1 MLASRT
7 EIAGLVGVGLAS
19 LALLCVACSSANGEG
34 DGADSG
40 AMRDTGSTGDASDAL
55 DAGEAGLSSDGV
67 ADADAGVVVTLAQGQ
82 LQGVVDGQTWSFR
95 GIPYAAPPVGNL
107 RWALPAPP
115 APWTGVR
122 SASAFASNCVQ
133 ISDGGIDGSE
143 DCLYLNVWTPT
154 TSLVGSHPVMFFT
167 HGGGLSQGAGSDPLY
182 EGADLAQHTDAVIVT
197 INYRLGGLGFL
208 AHADLSSENTPPTSG
223 NYGVLDQ
230 LAALRWV
237 KANIGSF
244 GGDPGRVTIFGESAG
259 ATSTAIQVLSPLGKG
274 LFEQAIVESTGIFPS
289 LPDLT
294 AAETAGAGI
303 ATSLGCSASSGTAAC
318 LRAVPAATVIAKTA
332 VYDWTFPDLLVENLG
347 YRLLPVVDDYL
358 LAAQPFD
365 SFKAGTHNH
374 VPIILGNNATEAG
387 YFAAM
392 KQIPAVTSVATYT
405 TAMNQLLGSNASA
418 VLGQYPAASDSAAFD
433 TYLTALTDGGFVCRT
448 RTLARAILQGQSQP
462 VYRYLF
468 TDTLRGPQ
476 AIYGSFHTLELFF
489 LFRTLGSYGYPTDSQ
504 DDAVSASLQRYWGNF
519 ATLASPNDSTA
530 VPWPANDS
538 SSDAYLSIGTSVQAD
553 AGLRT
558 TACDFW
564 DSLGLY

>member
-1 MLASRT
+1 MRASKV
-7 EIAGLVGVGLAS
+7 EIAGLVGIVLAS
-19 LALLCVACSSANGEG
+19 LALLCAACSSGNGEG
-34 DGADSG
+34 DGADAG
-40 AMRDTGSTGDASDAL
+40 AMPDTGSTGDAL
-55 DAGEAGLSSDGV
+55 DAGEAGLPSDAA
-67 ADADAGVVVTLAQGQ
+67 ADADAAVLVTVAQGQ

-107 RWALPAPP
+107 RWAMPAPP
-115 APWTGVR
+115 ASWAGVR
-122 SASAFASNCVQ
+122 SASAFGSACVQ

-143 DCLYLNVWTPT
+143 DCLYLNVWTPS
-154 TSLVGSHPVMFFT
+154 TSLAGSHPVMFFT

-182 EGADLAQHTDAVIVT
+182 EGADLAQHTGAVIVT

-208 AHADLSSENTPPTSG
+208 ALPDLSSENTPPTSG
-223 NYGVLDQ
+223 NYGLLDQ

-237 KANIGSF
+237 KANIASF

-259 ATSTAIQVLSPLGKG
+259 ATSTAIQVLSPLAKG
-274 LFEQAIVESTGIFPS
+274 LFEQAIFESTGVFPS
-289 LPDLT
+289 YPDLA
-294 AAETAGAGI
+294 AAETAGQGI

-318 LRAVPAATVIAKTA
+318 LRAIPADKVIAKTA
-332 VYDWTFPDLLVENLG
+332 SYDWTFPDLLVENLG
-347 YRLLPVVDDYL
+347 YRLLPVIDDYVL
-358 LAAQPFD
+358 QGQPFD

-392 KQIPAVTSVATYT
+392 KQIPAVTSVASYT
-405 TAMNQLLGSNASA
+405 AAMNQLLGSNAAA
-418 VLGQYPAASDSAAFD
+418 VLAQYPAASDSAAFE

-476 AIYGSFHTLELFF
+476 AMYGSFHTLELFF
-489 LFRTLGSYGYPTDSQ
+489 LFRTLGSYGYTADSQ
-504 DDAVSASLQRYWGNF
+504 DDAVSSSLQEYWGNF

-530 VPWPANDS
+530 VAWPQNDS
-538 SSDAYLSIGTSVQAD
+538 TTDAYLSIGTSTQAA

-558 TACDFW
+558 SACDFW